1 MPVMF
6 CSCTWIFGKFAS
18 IYQTWIITQSS
29 FKLPSPSPPSFIS
42 ISYLRSWWMIFIW
55 YPPQFKVTQIPQVA
69 NTPRAWHGSSHAES
83 DELSQTVG
91 QTLSGVVVGAES
103 HLWDIATLS
112 SLTAANMHLSEAI
125 SRMLESCFRRGKKSS
140 NSCSGYFSRTCEF
153 VPERAL
159 AQFIAFGAPDR
170 SPHANLCQLI
180 LAQFESSLGV
190 LGYINCVL
198 AASINRCWI

>member
-1 MPVMF
+1 ML
-6 CSCTWIFGKFAS
+6 CSCIRIIGKFAS

-29 FKLPSPSPPSFIS
+29 IKSSSPSLPSFLS

-55 YPPQFKVTQIPQVA
+55 YPPQFKVTQNPQVA

-91 QTLSGVVVGAES
+91 QTLSVVVGALS

-125 SRMLESCFRRGKKSS
+125 SRMLESCFRRGKKSW
-140 NSCSGYFSRTCEF
+140 NSCFSRTCEF

-170 SPHANLCQLI
+170 SPHATLCQLI

-190 LGYINCVL
+190 LVYIICVL
-198 AASINRCWI
+198 AASINRWWI